1 MKSQLK
7 KMLTTVCLSFASAAM
22 VFGFQNCG
30 EFKVDA
36 NQLSQFGSL
45 GNAPSAG
52 AVLVP
57 PTDKTDATCLTNP
70 AYDACVIKQNPVVS
84 SAAALSTDPT
94 VRRTQL
100 LSQSLYGV
108 KLTSLSGSGKLENAT
123 IIVQPLNT
131 PAASTASASLKAPPG
146 VAGSSNFEQ
155 VNTYYWVNRAA
166 EYFDARTNGALP
178 AKGKGVTIV
187 VDDTI
192 TGYETKTKTIRLK
205 ATEAGGS
212 VAWSGDVA
220 VHMFGIAN
228 LMLANPTGW
237 TTLSA
242 TKHAT
247 RNAIDN
253 GYCTAFAGCANA
265 VRFGVGEYFAAS
277 MFPERTQIGSA
288 LANTGN
294 AQIIAT
300 ISRDVAALSA
310 NTAPALFTA
319 STGNAQAM
327 GVLYAAI
334 WWQVRSA
341 AGTQSSEIDRIFVEH
356 LVLLDGTDD
365 FRTAIAKAKTVD
377 TRLFAGRHSAKFD
390 SQLTARGL

>member
-7 KMLTTVCLSFASAAM
+7 KWLTTICLSFASAAM

-36 NQLSQFGSL
+36 SQLSQFGSL

-52 AVLVP
+52 GVLVP
-57 PTDKTDATCLTNP
+57 LTDKTDPTCLTNP
-70 AYDACVIKQNPVVS
+70 AYDACLIKQNPVAS
-84 SAAALSTDPT
+84 SSAALSTDP
-94 VRRTQL
+94 VARRTQL
-100 LSQSLYGV
+100 SNQSLYGV
-108 KLTSLSGSGKLENAT
+108 KLTSLAGSGKLENAT
-123 IIVQPLNT
+123 INVQSLATPLAT
-131 PAASTASASLKAPPG
+131 TTAASLKALPG
-146 VAGSSNFEQ
+146 VVGSSNFEQ

-192 TGYETKTKTIRLK
+192 TGYETKTNTIRLK
-205 ATEAGGS
+205 STEASGS

-242 TKHAT
+242 ARHAT
-247 RNAIDN
+247 RDSLDK
-253 GYCTAFAGCANA
+253 GYCTALAGCANA
-265 VRFGVGEYFAAS
+265 IRFGVGEYFAAS
-277 MFPERTQIGSA
+277 MFPDRTQIGAA

-294 AQIIAT
+294 AQLIAT
-300 ISRDVAALSA
+300 VARDVAALST
-310 NTAPALFTA
+310 NTAQALFTA

-334 WWQVRSA
+334 WWQVRAA
-341 AGTQSSEIDRIFVEH
+341 AGTDNSEIDRIFLEH
-356 LVLLDGTDD
+356 LALLDGNDD

-377 TRLFAGRHSAKFD
+377 SRLFGGRHSAKFD